1 MENTKRILIIED
13 DLDICLIEETYLQ
26 AAMYQT
32 TTLHNGLNIEAL
44 LQKEH
49 FDLVLLDI
57 MLPGIDGYELCK
69 IIRRLSD
76 IPIIMVTAKN
86 QTIDKITGLNLG
98 SDDFIAKPFDPAEL
112 VARVNANIR
121 QYNRLKK
128 GQDEERIQ
136 VGQLTI
142 LTKNWR
148 VFKNNQE
155 LKLPHREFELLRFLA
170 LNPNIVFSKEEL
182 FEKIW
187 GYDYVGDSA
196 TVTVHINRLREKI
209 EENSKDPK
217 ILETIWGVGYRL
229 NNHIIV

>member
-1 MENTKRILIIED
+1 MRT
-13 DLDICLIEETYLQ
+13 
-26 AAMYQT
+26 
-32 TTLHNGLNIEAL
+32 
-44 LQKEH
+44 
-49 FDLVLLDI
+49 F
-57 MLPGIDGYELCK
+57 
-69 IIRRLSD
+69 
-76 IPIIMVTAKN
+76 
-86 QTIDKITGLNLG
+86 
-98 SDDFIAKPFDPAEL
+98 
-112 VARVNANIR
+112 IR
-121 QYNRLKK
+121 QYDRLKK
-128 GQDEERIQ
+128 GQEQECIQ
-136 VGQLTI
+136 IGQLTI

-217 ILETIWGVGYRL
+217 ILETIWSVGYRL

>member
-1 MENTKRILIIED
+1 MENKKRILIIED

-32 TTLHNGLNIEAL
+32 VTLHDGLNIEEF
-44 LQKEH
+44 LQKNH
-49 FDLVLLDI
+49 IDLVLLDI
-57 MLPGIDGYELCK
+57 MLPGIDGYALCK
-69 IIRRLSD
+69 KIRTLSD

-112 VARVNANIR
+112 VARVNANLR
-121 QYNRLKK
+121 QYERLKK
-128 GQDEERIQ
+128 RQETDHIQ
-136 VGQLTI
+136 IGQLTI
-142 LTKNWR
+142 LTKNWQ
-148 VFKNNQE
+148 VFKNQKE

-170 LNPNIVFSKEEL
+170 MHPNIVFSKEEL

-187 GYDYVGDSA
+187 GFDYVGDSA